1 MATFVH
7 AASLLANVSSS
18 SLTNEAGGETGDVG
32 VVVGIDDAYD
42 AARYAVDGG
51 RLDWPS

>member
-1 MATFVH
+1 VH

-18 SLTNEAGGETGDVG
+18 LMNEAGGGAGDVG